1 MEEESNSDV
10 RIIKRNGSIVT
21 FDMNNITNDVSKI
34 FKSTGESEDID
45 YDALRIAVN
54 VINTL
59 GIGYENSEMD
69 DLDVENPKTENPK
82 TENPKT
88 ENPKIEKLV
97 TRDISTE
104 TIQDCIEIM
113 LMSFMFYKTAKIYI
127 INRYVRQKLG
137 ENRDSK

>member
-1 MEEESNSDV
+1 MEKESNSDV

-21 FDMNNITNDVSKI
+21 FDMNKITNDVSKI
-34 FKSTGESEDID
+34 FKSTGESDDID

-69 DLDVENPKTENPK
+69 DPDVENPKIEK
-82 TENPKT
+82 LE
-88 ENPKIEKLV
+88 IEKLV

-104 TIQDCIEIM
+104 TIQDYIEIM

-127 INRYVRQKLG
+127 INRYARQKLG

>member
-1 MEEESNSDV
+1 MEKESNSDV

-21 FDMNNITNDVSKI
+21 FDMNKITNDVSKI

-82 TENPKT
+82 TE
-88 ENPKIEKLV
+88 KLV
-97 TRDISTE
+97 RRDISTE
-104 TIQDCIEIM
+104 TIQDYIEIM

-127 INRYVRQKLG
+127 INRYVRG
-137 ENRDSK
+137 ETKIKDTLK